1 MGFRIGAPPVS
12 GFELFR
18 DDHPIAAE
26 LEPLLRRVA
35 ADPVLRGVAR
45 PGGPRPAIRREL
57 RAGPGEDG
65 APAIERFQWCVQ
77 WRDPGPAGRFH
88 ARTLL
93 YEPKLGAPVTFDFPA
108 DPRLRAGAA
117 ADSPLAA
124 PGVAVLRYIPLRRI
138 TFRTGDVVGKMKR
151 PSSLARAYARLAVAF
166 AAARHADLAVP
177 EPRGLDTAHGAFYQA
192 AVPGRPVADVLA
204 PGNAERLLRA
214 LGAVQ
219 RELHELP
226 VEGLP
231 ERGAETLARG
241 AAEDAAWIAFAAPDQ
256 AGAVGRVARRIAA
269 EAEAMSAGAERCFCH
284 GDPAVDQVLLDG
296 DALAVV
302 DFDDAAVDDPY
313 ADLGALLAALPHD
326 APQLFAPPALG
337 TRAVAAFLD
346 GYRARSGRPIEERR
360 LRAHRTRAEL
370 GLLASRVRKGR
381 AGASDVEAT
390 IGRLSAAL
398 ERR

>member
-1 MGFRIGAPPVS
+1 MGFRFGPPRVS

-18 DDHPIAAE
+18 DGHPLAAE
-26 LEPLLRRVA
+26 LAPLLERVA
-35 ADPVLRGVAR
+35 ADPVLRGAA
-45 PGGPRPAIRREL
+45 PAGGPRPAIRREL

-65 APAIERFQWCVQ
+65 APTIERFRWCVQ

-93 YEPKLGAPVTFDFPA
+93 YEPKRGEPVTFDFPA

-166 AAARHADLAVP
+166 AAARQADLAVP
-177 EPRGLDTAHGAFYQA
+177 EPRGLDTAHGAYYQA
-192 AVPGRPVADVLA
+192 AVGGRPLADVLA

-219 RELHELP
+219 REVHELP

-231 ERGAETLARG
+231 DRGPEVLVRG
-241 AAEDAAWIAFAAPDQ
+241 AADDAAWIAFAVPGHAVALDQ
-256 AGAVGRVARRIAA
+256 LARRMAVAA
-269 EAEAMSAGAERCFCH
+269 EEVAAGAERCFCH
-284 GDPAVDQVLLDG
+284 GDPAIDQVLLDG
-296 DALAVV
+296 DTLAVV
-302 DFDDAAVDDPY
+302 DFDDAAAGDPY

-326 APQLFAPPALG
+326 APQLFASPALG
-337 TRAVAAFLD
+337 TRAVGAFLD
-346 GYRARSGRPIEERR
+346 GYRARSGRPIDERR
-360 LRAHRTRAEL
+360 LRAHRSRAEL
-370 GLLASRVRKGR
+370 GLLASRVRKSR
-381 AGASDVEAT
+381 AGAGEVAAT
-390 IGRLSAAL
+390 IDRLSAAL

>member
-1 MGFRIGAPPVS
+1 MGFRFDEARVT

-18 DDHPIAAE
+18 DGHPIAAE

-45 PGGPRPAIRREL
+45 TGGARPAIRRDL
-57 RAGPGEDG
+57 RAAAGEDG
-65 APAIERFQWCVQ
+65 APAIERFRWCVQ

-93 YEPKLGAPVTFDFPA
+93 YERGRGEPVTFDFPD

-117 ADSPLAA
+117 ADSPLAD

-166 AAARHADLAVP
+166 AAARHADLSVP

-192 AVPGRPVADVLA
+192 TIPGRPVADVLA
-204 PGNAERLLRA
+204 PGNAERVLRA
-214 LGAVQ
+214 LGALQ
-219 RELHELP
+219 REIHELP

-231 ERGAETLARG
+231 DRGPEVLTRG
-241 AAEDAAWIAFAAPDQ
+241 AAADAAWIAFAAPGH
-256 AGAVGRVARRIAA
+256 AATVARVARRIAA
-269 EAEAMSAGAERCFCH
+269 ESEAASAGAERCFCH
-284 GDPAVDQVLLDG
+284 GDPAIDQVLLDG

-302 DFDDAAVDDPY
+302 DFDDAAAGDPY
-313 ADLGALLAALPHD
+313 ADLGAVLAALPHD
-326 APQLFAPPALG
+326 APQLFASPALG
-337 TRAVAAFLD
+337 PRAVAALLD
-346 GYRARSGRPIEERR
+346 GYRARSGRPIDERR
-360 LRAHRTRAEL
+360 LRAHRARAEL

-381 AGASDVEAT
+381 ASEAEIGAT
-390 IGRLSAAL
+390 LGRLSAAL

>member
-1 MGFRIGAPPVS
+1 MGFRSGAPPVS

-18 DDHPIAAE
+18 DGHPIAVE

-35 ADPVLRGVAR
+35 ADPVLRGAPR
-45 PGGPRPAIRREL
+45 PGGPRPAVRREL

-93 YEPKLGAPVTFDFPA
+93 YERGRGEPVTFDFPA

-124 PGVAVLRYIPLRRI
+124 PGVTVLRYIPLRRI
-138 TFRTGDVVGKMKR
+138 TFRTGDLVGKMKR
-151 PSSLARAYARLAVAF
+151 PSSLVRAYARLAVAF

-192 AVPGRPVADVLA
+192 AVGGRPLADVLA
-204 PGNAERLLRA
+204 PGNAERLLRT

-219 RELHELP
+219 REVHELP
-226 VEGLP
+226 VEGLADRRP
-231 ERGAETLARG
+231 DVLARG
-241 AAEDAAWIAFAAPDQ
+241 AADDAAWIAFAAPDH
-256 AGAVGRVARRIAA
+256 AEAVGRVARRIRA
-269 EAEAMSAGAERCFCH
+269 EAEAASAGAECCFCH
-284 GDPAVDQVLLDG
+284 GDPAIDQVLLDG
-296 DALAVV
+296 DTLAVV
-302 DFDDAAVDDPY
+302 DFDDAAAGDPY

-326 APQLFAPPALG
+326 APQLFASPALG
-337 TRAVAAFLD
+337 ARAVAAFLD
-346 GYRARSGRPIEERR
+346 GYRGRSGRPIDERR
-360 LRAHRTRAEL
+360 LRAHRARAEL

-381 AGASDVEAT
+381 AGASDVAAT

>member
-1 MGFRIGAPPVS
+1 MGFRFVEAQVA

-18 DDHPIAAE
+18 DGHPIAAE
-26 LEPLLRRVA
+26 LEPLLGRVA
-35 ADPVLRGVAR
+35 ADPVLRGATL
-45 PGGPRPAIRREL
+45 PGGPPIAIRRDL
-57 RAGPGEDG
+57 RAASGEDG
-65 APAIERFQWCVQ
+65 VPAIERFRWCAQ

-93 YEPKLGAPVTFDFPA
+93 YERGRGEPVTFDFPA
-108 DPRLRAGAA
+108 DARLRAGAA

-138 TFRTGDVVGKMKR
+138 TFRAGDVVGKMKR

-214 LGAVQ
+214 LGVLQ
-219 RELHELP
+219 REIHELP

-231 ERGAETLARG
+231 DRGPEILARG
-241 AAEDAAWIAFAAPDQ
+241 AADDAAWIAFAAPGH
-256 AGAVGRVARRIAA
+256 AAAVARVARRIAA
-269 EAEAMSAGAERCFCH
+269 EAETVAAGAERCFCH
-284 GDPAVDQVLLDG
+284 GDPAIDQVLLDG
-296 DALAVV
+296 DTLAVV
-302 DFDDAAVDDPY
+302 DFDDAATGDPY

-326 APQLFAPPALG
+326 APQLFASPALG
-337 TRAVAAFLD
+337 TRAVAALLD

-381 AGASDVEAT
+381 AGAGEIAAT
-390 IGRLSAAL
+390 LGRLSAAL